1 MRSQWRA
8 LCALLALALVAL
20 AAGCGGSSG
29 SSSSSGGGSVAPS
42 EDKTPVTL
50 TLWHP
55 WTGDEKK
62 IFEAQLTKFE
72 QQYPWITVKAVG
84 YPDSDTFDDQ
94 VIKAIKGGNGPDA
107 VLSFGPDYDGQY
119 CSSGLMQDLSNYM
132 DQDGVS
138 IDQFAPAAITYTQF
152 DDKQCML
159 PSLTDSFGLYYN
171 KDMFAKA
178 GITSPPKTMTEL
190 MDDAKKLTVK
200 NSDGTIKVA
209 GFVPLQDFEQLGI
222 YDLAR
227 MWGAK
232 FFDDNGDPVLA
243 SDPAWASALEWQKQM
258 IDYYGYDNIIK
269 FNAAYGG
276 DNEFS
281 ASNAFE
287 TGKVAMMFDGE
298 WRTAFIKGDK
308 HPPLN
313 YGTAPFPAASDHPE
327 MYGPARVGGTIVG
340 IPKGA
345 KHPAQAWLLV
355 KFLASDT
362 TYLVQMANSVGNVP
376 TTPASQQ
383 SPDLNLPPQ
392 FDTFLH
398 VWANP
403 KSAFAP
409 PTTPSGNGYAN
420 HLDNFEDAWQSGKI
434 SDADLHS
441 QLATLDQQIA
451 NDLAQGAGP

>member
-132 DQDGVS
+132 DQDGVA
-138 IDQFAPAAITYTQF
+138 IDQFAPAAITYTNF

-258 IDYYGYDNIIK
+258 IDYYGYDK
-269 FNAAYGG
+269 LVRWQTGAG
-276 DNEFS
+276 DEFS
-281 ASNAFE
+281 ASHAFE
-287 TGKVAMMFDGE
+287 TGKLAMMLDGE
-298 WRTAFIKGDK
+298 WRVAFLKNE
-308 HPPLN
+308 HPGLA
-313 YGTAPFPAASDHPE
+313 YGTAPMPVDDAQPSR
-327 MYGPARVGGTIVG
+327 YGGGNVNGTIIG
-340 IPKGA
+340 IPKGGGNRDE
-345 KHPAQAWLLV
+345 AWKLV
-355 KFLASDT
+355 KYLTTNDHALAKFS
-362 TYLVQMANSVGNVP
+362 NGIRNVP
-376 TTPASQQ
+376 STRTSASRL
-383 SPDLNLPPQ
+383 SR
-392 FDTFLH
+392 
-398 VWANP
+398 P
-403 KSAFAP
+403 KSSRR
-409 PTTPSGNGYAN
+409 SGPARS
-420 HLDNFEDAWQSGKI
+420 ASTWPRPMPR
-434 SDADLHS
+434 A
-441 QLATLDQQIA
+441 ATA
-451 NDLAQGAGP
+451 SASPMCSSR

>member
-62 IFEAQLTKFE
+62 IFEAQLQKFE
-72 QQYPWITVKAVG
+72 AQYPWITVKAVG

-232 FFDDNGDPVLA
+232 FFDDNGDPVLS
-243 SDPAWASALEWQKQM
+243 SDPAWASALQWQKQM

-298 WRTAFIKGDK
+298 WRTAFIKRE
-308 HPPLN
+308 HPELN
-313 YGTAPFPAASDHPE
+313 YGTAFFPAADDHPDL
-327 MYGPARVGGTIVG
+327 YGSQRVGGTVVG
-340 IPKGA
+340 IPQGS
-345 KHPAQAWLLV
+345 KHPDQAWLLV
-355 KFLASDT
+355 KFLSTDPGYIT
-362 TYLVQMANSVGNVP
+362 TMANQVGNVP
-376 TTPASQQ
+376 TTVDTAS
-383 SPDLNLPPQ
+383 SPDLKLPPTFQPFIDVWQNKDSSFFPPLTTAGRGYFLPLQQ
-392 FDTFLH
+392 FVDK
-398 VWANP
+398 WQA
-403 KSAFAP
+403 
-409 PTTPSGNGYAN
+409 GNVSD
-420 HLDNFEDAWQSGKI
+420 LQSGLQGVDEQIKNN
-434 SDADLHS
+434 
-441 QLATLDQQIA
+441 LALGDQ
-451 NDLAQGAGP
+451 P